1 MVVYSRFRPFTR
13 RGDAQYLSSERA
25 TPYSLTN
32 IKISLSPLGGLSVL
46 ATQPRRSMSGALSIT
61 CFSAGAPKPG
71 ATFTRYS
78 HIVSAFCEGR
88 RRLSWNWR
96 IKAPAARCS
105 APSLTSNSGHSKWGL
120 D

>member
-71 ATFTRYS
+71 GDVHTLLS
-78 HIVSAFCEGR
+78 H
-88 RRLSWNWR
+88 RLCILR
-96 IKAPAARCS
+96 GKTPAK
-105 APSLTSNSGHSKWGL
+105 LEL
-120 D
+120 ED